1 MNGVTRADLIAVL
14 RHTLERID
22 AVDAAWEGGSA
33 AFDAAD
39 ELSDVDAVAV
49 VADDDA
55 IDTTFAQ
62 VEAALH
68 ALSPLTLRHDV
79 AATAGYAQKFYR
91 LRDAGEFL
99 VVDFVLIRRSD
110 PLLFREVELHGR
122 GKTWFDRRGILVEAR
137 IDGANDMAQAQA
149 RVPALASA
157 FAMFQHLVTKERRRG
172 RAVDALVFY
181 QSWTLRPLVE
191 ALRLLH
197 CPQRRVFGLRYLARD
212 LPAEACAEIEALAF
226 VRDLDDL
233 AVKHERARDWF
244 DRCIARLQKAGP
256 GSGLPPGAGMDGDPA
271 MALQPSAD
279 VGVRSRR

>member
-14 RHTLERID
+14 RETLERID

-39 ELSDVDAVAV
+39 DLSDVDAVAV
-49 VADDDA
+49 VADGA